1 MGASLMFLLHPPT
14 PQAEEERKRKER
26 EEKNIQITRKERCQ
40 LCCSNGIYK
49 MVTLLRESM
58 HLEHALVGR
67 SHKDPTLPTSIGEIR
82 QNIVA
87 WKARVAIQVQ
97 MGFFLSKWWWWTW
110 WWTASFLLLVCGWCV
125 ADQNDHSFCC
135 VLFMQTKSFV
145 CSFGSCCWRTSL
157 SAAPSC
163 GTTCVNRLATN
174 IIWSP
179 IYGWSVTPPRTT
191 TLRLPVPVASCCKW
205 SIGWLGQLVGFW
217 SKHED

>member
-1 MGASLMFLLHPPT
+1 
-14 PQAEEERKRKER
+14 
-26 EEKNIQITRKERCQ
+26 
-40 LCCSNGIYK
+40 

-97 MGFFLSKWWWWTW
+97 MGFFLSKWWTSSYS
-110 WWTASFLLLVCGWCV
+110 SFGGWRRPYPFLSVAGVVAGVWLVCCWCV

-145 CSFGSCCWRTSL
+145 CSFGSCCWRTFL

-205 SIGWLGQLVGFW
+205 SIGWLGQLVGLV
-217 SKHED
+217 KA